1 MTKLV
6 FLILGELSAGELTIA
21 DSFQAGLPKTRYES
35 YFIVPEHQK
44 GYVKSRNIPYL
55 SLGLNDGKVINRKKV
70 DLLIKEIKPDFLI
83 FCDVFTVEYSEKW
96 SGINLEII
104 KGYNIPIISL
114 DEYEYLKA
122 GYSID
127 YYGSVTKKLKPLLEE
142 CDYII
147 KNCPLTMPAE
157 QREGYFR
164 LFNHI
169 KPLDDE
175 RKSAVKD
182 NIVEKKGDKLIFI
195 TTSYWE
201 TLNIYKIPALSMFI
215 KWNHRIIF
223 NYLKM
228 LDQNITIIH
237 VGHGKWSD
245 LDSDKINYKYFDTL
259 DPVDF
264 ERYLLAADL
273 YITNNI
279 VSITLTKA
287 ILGKVPSIVFQNDKI
302 IDFSK
307 FKKRLSEMPMWYQ
320 EMAEDLKIA
329 YPFKASVF
337 GWSNF
342 LKTALKENPY
352 VDTFV
357 ISSLFKLSESIDN
370 LNRLLN
376 DDKSIEELKNNQEKF
391 IEIYNSVPS
400 SFNVIEEIVNKE
412 VGDLK

>member
-1 MTKLV
+1 MTRLV

-21 DSFQAGLPKTRYES
+21 DSFQAGLPKEKYES
-35 YFIVPEHQK
+35 YFIVPNHQK
-44 GYVKSRNIPYL
+44 NYLESRNIPYL
-55 SLGLNDGKVINRKKV
+55 SLGLSDGKVINRKKV
-70 DLLIKEIKPDFLI
+70 ELFIKEIHPDLLI

-96 SGINLEII
+96 SGVNLKSI
-104 KGYNIPIISL
+104 KELNIPIISL

-142 CDYII
+142 CNYII

-157 QREGYFR
+157 ESDGYFR

-169 KPLDDE
+169 KPLE
-175 RKSAVKD
+175 EKEKS
-182 NIVEKKGDKLIFI
+182 NIKAKITEKIDDKLIFI

-215 KWNHRIIF
+215 KWNPKIIF
-223 NYLKM
+223 NYLNM

-237 VGHGKWSD
+237 VGHGKWTD
-245 LDSDKINYKYFDTL
+245 LNSDKINYKYFNSL
-259 DPVDF
+259 NPVDF
-264 ERYLLAADL
+264 EKYLLAADL

-287 ILGKVPSIVFQNDKI
+287 ILGKVPSMVFQNDKI

-307 FKKRLSEMPMWYQ
+307 LKKKLLDMPQWYQ

-337 GWSNF
+337 GWNNF

-352 VDTFV
+352 VDTF
-357 ISSLFKLSESIDN
+357 ITSSLFKVSESLNN
-370 LNRLLN
+370 LKRLLN
-376 DDKSIEELKNNQEKF
+376 DNQSISELKKNQEKF
-391 IEIYNSVPS
+391 IEIYKGVPS
-400 SFNVIEEIVNKE
+400 SLNVIEEIVNVE
-412 VGDLK
+412 VGDFK